1 MRASTTNAEQKDPR
15 FITMEYIPITF
26 PSEPAGD
33 TIERV
38 DTIVGTII
46 PIDIPQ
52 SIMAMRSKT
61 KRRSLLI
68 FTEMKSYFWR

>member
-26 PSEPAGD
+26 PSEPTGD
-33 TIERV
+33 AIERV

-46 PIDIPQ
+46 PIAIPQ
-52 SIMAMRSKT
+52 SIMAMQVTGKFSRWSRHRLT
-61 KRRSLLI
+61 A
-68 FTEMKSYFWR
+68 

>member
-33 TIERV
+33 AIERV

-46 PIDIPQ
+46 PIAIPQ
-52 SIMAMRSKT
+52 SIMAMRSKP